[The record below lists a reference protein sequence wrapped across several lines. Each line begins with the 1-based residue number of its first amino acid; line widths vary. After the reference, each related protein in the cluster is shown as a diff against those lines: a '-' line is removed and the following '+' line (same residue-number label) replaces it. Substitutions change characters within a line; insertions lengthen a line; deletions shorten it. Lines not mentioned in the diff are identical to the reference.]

1 MRFEKAFAPIAVTG
15 PSHYSLHSGQGP
27 WSHGLLLNGRPLP
40 AGAQLA
46 AERFSEL
53 GYRTGAFVSAPVLDG
68 NLGFN
73 RGFDVY
79 DDHFDWI
86 VGFSE
91 TLWGRIW
98 SGFQRRKDPHHVL
111 ERRAQRTMDKA
122 LHWLQ
127 TPEPSESPFFVW
139 VHLFDPSW
147 SLSATAP
154 WDTQYY
160 EGGDPYDPTQ
170 VSMQQVDGVAA
181 YLKDD
186 LEGITDVRWP
196 MSQYAG
202 EISYSDSQIGR
213 LSAWIEAQNL
223 QEKL

>member
-1 MRFEKAFAPIAVTG
+1 MRFQTGVRFEKAFAPIAVTG

-27 WSHGLLLNGRPLP
+27 WSHGLLLDMVGLYRLGLSLRLNGLVN
-40 AGAQLA
+40 
-46 AERFSEL
+46 L

-98 SGFQRRKDPHHVL
+98 SGFQRSQDPHHVL

-127 TPEPSESPFFVW
+127 TPRTV
-139 VHLFDPSW
+139 
-147 SLSATAP
+147 
-154 WDTQYY
+154 
-160 EGGDPYDPTQ
+160 
-170 VSMQQVDGVAA
+170 
-181 YLKDD
+181 
-186 LEGITDVRWP
+186 
-196 MSQYAG
+196 
-202 EISYSDSQIGR
+202 
-213 LSAWIEAQNL
+213 
-223 QEKL
+223 